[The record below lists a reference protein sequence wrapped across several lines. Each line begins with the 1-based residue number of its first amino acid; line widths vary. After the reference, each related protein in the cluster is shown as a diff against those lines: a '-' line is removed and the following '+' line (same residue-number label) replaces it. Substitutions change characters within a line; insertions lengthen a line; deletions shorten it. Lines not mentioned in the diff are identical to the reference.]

1 MFTKVKPCGWSKAN
15 PTSTAGMRSFA
26 TLAVG
31 SLALASAQE
40 DGTKARTSTNSLT
53 GAAMCVYTSAQSST
67 TNSLGG
73 EL

>member
-1 MFTKVKPCGWSKAN
+1 MFTKVKPCGLSKAN
-15 PTSTAGMRSFA
+15 PTLTAGMKSSA

-40 DGTKARTSTNSLT
+40 GGRKARTSMTLST
-53 GAAMCVYTSAQSST
+53 EVATCAYTSALSST

>member
-15 PTSTAGMRSFA
+15 PTLTAGTRCFA

-40 DGTKARTSTNSLT
+40 GGRKARTSMTLST
-53 GAAMCVYTSAQSST
+53 EAATCAYTSALSST
-67 TNSLGG
+67 TNSTGG
-73 EL
+73 TK

>member
-1 MFTKVKPCGWSKAN
+1 MFTKVKRCGLSKAN
-15 PTSTAGMRSFA
+15 PTSTAGMRCFA

-40 DGTKARTSTNSLT
+40 DGTKARTSMTYSKE
-53 GAAMCVYTSAQSST
+53 AAMCAFTSAQSST